1 MGHNDSTGAGAEAGA
16 GSHGEALTALID
28 AAIDEAGV
36 VVREALKAEGFGV
49 LTEIDIEATLREK
62 LGDGEADQVGPTRI
76 LGACNPGLAH
86 RALIT
91 ERDVA
96 LLLPCNVVL
105 RETAGRTEV
114 SVADPSAMV
123 TMAGASLSDIAVD
136 ARARLE
142 RVIVA
147 LRA

>member
-1 MGHNDSTGAGAEAGA
+1 MEHVHDRNGPTDDS
-16 GSHGEALTALID
+16 ALTVIID
-28 AAIDEAGV
+28 GSIESAGGT
-36 VVREALKAEGFGV
+36 VRDALKAEGFGV

-86 RALIT
+86 RALTT

-105 RETAGRTEV
+105 REVDGRTEV
-114 SVADPSAMV
+114 SVADPAAMV
-123 TMAGASLSDIAVD
+123 VMAGEALSEVAHE

-142 RVIVA
+142 RVIAA
-147 LRA
+147 LHV